1 MSINVHE
8 NVIKAVRYYISKGLT
23 LEGACGL
30 AANQF
35 RESFYQGVGFVSTRL
50 ERLCVQRYRENRGI
64 TYTDKTYTEQ
74 VDNGKISRSEFLS
87 PMGKHYGYGLSQ
99 WTTSARKAGLYDLCK
114 KTKVSIGDMD
124 TQIIY
129 TIEELKEKFPTIYKY
144 LCTVKDVTQASNYVL
159 QHYEQPNNW
168 QTMKEARAD
177 TAKQIYNKMKEVGT
191 SMGSINN
198 IIARERSYA
207 KIPYKET
214 SVNNQK
220 FSTMVNNAGLKG
232 CQGQPWCATYQFAL
246 ELEEFGKAIALSHWN
261 MTTGNYCGYS
271 VFETEAKF
279 AKAGKTGKTPK
290 VGALVIFK
298 QSHMGR
304 VLSVN
309 EKNKTFEC
317 GEGNTSNRE
326 FNRNGDCCAVK
337 TYSWTDAKIKSFCY
351 INYGQSS
358 TSTATK
364 TETTTSTWSGKG
376 TAHCSAN
383 GINIRKTPDSS
394 IKTNIVGQL
403 KAGNQFE
410 YNGETQ
416 SNFVKIRVMFG
427 GKQQICWIH
436 KNYVVYETGT
446 KAETNSTT
454 KKKTYTVT
462 TDAHARKYAGKE
474 YATLVSYPTLKKGT
488 VVTYLATVKAKDG
501 VDWYRVEIDGK
512 KGKKIGYVSSKCLK

>member
-8 NVIKAVRYYISKGLT
+8 NIIKAVRYYISKGLT

-35 RESFYQGVGFVSTRL
+35 RESFYKGIGFVSTRL

-177 TAKQIYNKMKEVGT
+177 TAKQIYNKMKEVGI

-207 KIPYKET
+207 KIPYREA

-246 ELEEFGKAIALSHWN
+246 ELEEFGKAVALSHWN

-351 INYGQSS
+351 INYGQS
-358 TSTATK
+358 TAKPVETK
-364 TETTTSTWSGKG
+364 PATTWIGKG

-383 GINIRKTPDSS
+383 GINIRTTPDSS
-394 IKTNIVGQL
+394 VKSNIIGQL

-410 YNGETQ
+410 YNGKTQ
-416 SNFVKIRVMFG
+416 NDFVKIRVMFG
-427 GKQQICWIH
+427 GKLRVCWIH
-436 KNYVVYETGT
+436 KNYVVYEN
-446 KAETNSTT
+446 KANKTNTTNTT
-454 KKKTYTVT
+454 KKKTYTT
-462 TDAHARKYAGKE
+462 TTRVYVRKYAGKE

-501 VDWYRVEIDGK
+501 VDWYRVEINGK
-512 KGKKIGYVSSKCLK
+512 KGKKVGYISSKCLK